1 MTYRLKRNFFFHEK
15 VAIKRQLQTT
25 GLSQLKKSVNI
36 SITLNLRELNEY
48 FYNQMFQ
55 EEQ

>member
-15 VAIKRQLQTT
+15 VAIKHWLQTT

>member
-15 VAIKRQLQTT
+15 VAIKRRLQTT